1 MNQDPMKQAHSEAE
15 RLFRELL
22 PGEGLAV
29 REEQLSLCHTMLDAL
44 FQNKIALCD
53 AGVGI
58 GKTYAYLAACILWR
72 KHSRSAKPIAISTS
86 SIALQTAI
94 LKEYLPFLSQI
105 FLENRLV
112 KEPIRG
118 IIRKSKERFVC
129 DERLRQR
136 LAAVRDKQKNPAQR
150 KALDSLK
157 RIFDLDAV
165 PELSGFDRRQVC
177 IPQVCPGNCPRKSCR
192 YRQYLKQARSSE
204 VAVQI
209 CNHNYLLAD
218 AIHRLKKLP
227 PLLGDFGILV
237 VDEAHKLP
245 DAAAQM
251 TGQSLSEEDAA
262 ELAAALSAE
271 GYPYTAAQLR
281 ERCAALWASLSPL
294 AGKGERAAFRPAPG
308 LQAALQQAGKVFY
321 HAFHRC
327 AISRTLQHRLG
338 EAEQLLR
345 AFSSLDRRKIL
356 YIDYGA
362 DETLFLCAA
371 SKNVPEFLNRAL
383 WERKIPVIL
392 TSGTLLAGGS
402 FHRTEQVLGL
412 SQNARL
418 ECFSADSPFDYQKNC
433 LFYLPELPCGIRMGG
448 STEVQY
454 LAGQILRLA
463 RATVGHTLAL
473 FPSYSLMGAVYQQ
486 LKDGFPFPLL
496 AVWRDAQA
504 VIEQFKGMQ
513 NAVLFAAGACWEGVD
528 FPGDRVSSLIVARL
542 PFPVPD
548 PLHEAEK
555 EQYPSLQEY
564 IQSVI
569 VPEMQKKLRQGF
581 GRAIRTETDTCVI
594 SILDCRAV
602 PGERYHQ
609 AALDAL
615 PAMPST
621 RNLEDVTMFIREKKG
636 PEYFEEEGISNADSL
651 PAGQALPDAD
661 RGDPVFHGVFRCEK
675 DGGAGEDHNE
685 GCEEDESPAGRA
697 VRGAKI

>member
-177 IPQVCPGNCPRKSCR
+177 IPQVCPENCPRKSCR
-192 YRQYLKQARSSE
+192 YRQYLKKARSGE
-204 VAVQI
+204 FAVQI

-218 AIHRLKKLP
+218 AIHRMKKLP

-237 VDEAHKLP
+237 VDEAHKLS

-251 TGQSLSEEDAA
+251 TGQSLSEKDAA

-271 GYPYTAAQLR
+271 GYPPTPPRSSGSGARPCGPVFPRLPGRESAPPSGLIPGCKPPSNRQ
-281 ERCAALWASLSPL
+281 ERCFITHSTGAP
-294 AGKGERAAFRPAPG
+294 FPAPSNTG
-308 LQAALQQAGKVFY
+308 WEKRSSFSGHFPAWTGGKFCTSTM
-321 HAFHRC
+321 AQTKR
-327 AISRTLQHRLG
+327 
-338 EAEQLLR
+338 
-345 AFSSLDRRKIL
+345 FSS
-356 YIDYGA
+356 A
-362 DETLFLCAA
+362 
-371 SKNVPEFLNRAL
+371 P
-383 WERKIPVIL
+383 
-392 TSGTLLAGGS
+392 
-402 FHRTEQVLGL
+402 
-412 SQNARL
+412 
-418 ECFSADSPFDYQKNC
+418 
-433 LFYLPELPCGIRMGG
+433 
-448 STEVQY
+448 
-454 LAGQILRLA
+454 
-463 RATVGHTLAL
+463 
-473 FPSYSLMGAVYQQ
+473 
-486 LKDGFPFPLL
+486 
-496 AVWRDAQA
+496 
-504 VIEQFKGMQ
+504 
-513 NAVLFAAGACWEGVD
+513 
-528 FPGDRVSSLIVARL
+528 
-542 PFPVPD
+542 
-548 PLHEAEK
+548 
-555 EQYPSLQEY
+555 
-564 IQSVI
+564 
-569 VPEMQKKLRQGF
+569 
-581 GRAIRTETDTCVI
+581 
-594 SILDCRAV
+594 
-602 PGERYHQ
+602 
-609 AALDAL
+609 
-615 PAMPST
+615 PAKMS
-621 RNLEDVTMFIREKKG
+621 RN
-636 PEYFEEEGISNADSL
+636 S
-651 PAGQALPDAD
+651 
-661 RGDPVFHGVFRCEK
+661 
-675 DGGAGEDHNE
+675 
-685 GCEEDESPAGRA
+685 
-697 VRGAKI
+697 